1 MRAKFVAGNWKMNT
15 DLASGLA
22 LAKSLVGGIAA
33 DGAISAGLAS
43 GKLRTAV
50 CPPFPYI
57 SAIAEAIKG
66 SKVELG
72 AQNCYTEKPGAF
84 TGEVAAAMLKDIG
97 CGLVILGH
105 SERRHKMGETDS
117 QIKAKLLVAQAAG
130 LEVILCLGETLTE
143 RQAEKTFAVLA
154 GQIVGALGG
163 LPVEALDKL
172 VIAYEPVW
180 AIGTGVN
187 ATPGQAQEAH
197 AFIRS
202 ELAKHFGKA
211 AADKMIIQYG
221 GSLTAENAKE
231 ILSQPDVDG
240 GLVGGA
246 SLDAKKFLPILQA
259 AVA

>member
-1 MRAKFVAGNWKMNT
+1 MRGKFVAGNWKMNT
-15 DLASGLA
+15 DLAGGVA
-22 LAKSLVGGIAA
+22 LAKALVDGIKA
-33 DGAISAGLAS
+33 DGAVTAGLAS

-57 SAIAEAIKG
+57 LPVRDAIQG

-72 AQNCYTEKPGAF
+72 AQNCYMEKPGAF

-105 SERRHKMGETDS
+105 SERRHKMGETDA
-117 QIKAKLLVAQAAG
+117 QIKAKLVTAQAAG
-130 LEVILCLGETLTE
+130 LEVILCLGETLAE
-143 RQAEKTFAVLA
+143 RQAEKTFSVLA
-154 GQIVGALGG
+154 EQIVGALGG
-163 LPVEALDKL
+163 LPVDTLGKL

-187 ATPGQAQEAH
+187 ATPAQAQEAH
-197 AFIRS
+197 AFIRKD
-202 ELAKHFGKA
+202 LARHFGQA

-221 GSLTAENAKE
+221 GSLTADNARE

>member
-1 MRAKFVAGNWKMNT
+1 
-15 DLASGLA
+15 
-22 LAKSLVGGIAA
+22 
-33 DGAISAGLAS
+33 
-43 GKLRTAV
+43 
-50 CPPFPYI
+50 
-57 SAIAEAIKG
+57 
-66 SKVELG
+66 
-72 AQNCYTEKPGAF
+72 
-84 TGEVAAAMLKDIG
+84 
-97 CGLVILGH
+97 
-105 SERRHKMGETDS
+105 
-117 QIKAKLLVAQAAG
+117 
-130 LEVILCLGETLTE
+130 
-143 RQAEKTFAVLA
+143 
-154 GQIVGALGG
+154 
-163 LPVEALDKL
+163 LDKL